1 MVPIEWYSFVLV
13 ITHHFGWLVV
23 YHSCNFLIL
32 VKKKVESIYT
42 ILFWILKN
50 GYVNPKVI
58 YVIRFWFFFQ
68 PPHPDLQHGAIT
80 SYSVGYRLANSSE
93 PYRYATVDARDP
105 HVKKAYFSS
114 SKNLVGLCLHVCS
127 HGSTPNSIYFLFSID
142 PLEMENRT
150 IENLHQIRHYPAS
163 FQCAWCRTQKWRV
176 GRYHHG
182 RW

>member
-1 MVPIEWYSFVLV
+1 MSMTDWLHFKVGYKNALSNQSSFG
-13 ITHHFGWLVV
+13 TH
-23 YHSCNFLIL
+23 SNPCNFSISDHLG
-32 VKKKVESIYT
+32 KKTSIYT
-42 ILFWILKN
+42 ILLWNFEN

-127 HGSTPNSIYFLFSID
+127 HGSTPNSIYFLFF
-142 PLEMENRT
+142 PL
-150 IENLHQIRHYPAS
+150 
-163 FQCAWCRTQKWRV
+163 
-176 GRYHHG
+176 
-182 RW
+182 

>member
-1 MVPIEWYSFVLV
+1 MVPITFVLV

-50 GYVNPKVI
+50 GYVNPNVNSD
-58 YVIRFWFFFQ
+58 FFFQ

-127 HGSTPNSIYFLFSID
+127 HGSTPNSIYFLFF
-142 PLEMENRT
+142 PL
-150 IENLHQIRHYPAS
+150 
-163 FQCAWCRTQKWRV
+163 
-176 GRYHHG
+176 
-182 RW
+182 

>member
-1 MVPIEWYSFVLV
+1 MVPITFVLV

-50 GYVNPKVI
+50 GYVNPNVNSDFFSASTSRPPTWCYNLLFCRVPPRQFFRALSICNCRRTRSTRKKSL
-58 YVIRFWFFFQ
+58 FFFFKE
-68 PPHPDLQHGAIT
+68 LGW
-80 SYSVGYRLANSSE
+80 VMLACLLPWE
-93 PYRYATVDARDP
+93 
-105 HVKKAYFSS
+105 H
-114 SKNLVGLCLHVCS
+114 SKLYLLS
-127 HGSTPNSIYFLFSID
+127 LLPSID

-163 FQCAWCRTQKWRV
+163 VQCAWCRTQKWRV